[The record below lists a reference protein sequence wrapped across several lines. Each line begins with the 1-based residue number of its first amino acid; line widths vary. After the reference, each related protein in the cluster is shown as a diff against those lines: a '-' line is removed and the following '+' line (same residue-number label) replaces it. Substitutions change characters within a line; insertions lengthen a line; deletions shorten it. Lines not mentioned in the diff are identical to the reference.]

1 MRFLHISDRKPFR
14 IRERTAFLNR
24 LAKLMKEGYL
34 FPAALHLLLPVHAGK
49 PEEAAAG
56 VHSVLSGGGTAA
68 ETLQLL
74 GFRKDVL
81 FAAEIAEYHGRLA
94 ESLALIAA
102 GFDRT
107 EKLRKKFTSVL
118 LYPVSLL
125 LFTFVLFSLFR
136 TRYIPELHKLIATVG
151 SEESASAVPVQLL
164 KLPDLFL
171 GLLLLVVVSAVSLV
185 TWQKKRPAEDRANT
199 WLKIPVAGHI
209 LRMYWSHLFSRELGT
224 LLHSGISLQEALTFL
239 KNQEHDQMIQLIA
252 DTIHSEVM
260 TGQPLSVAV
269 SFHRYFPHDFQ
280 SFITHGEAA
289 GHLGKELLL
298 YSEVL
303 LERLERQLAQAMRII
318 QPLFFLVIA
327 LCIIGAYLAILLPM
341 YNLVHTI

>member
-1 MRFLHISDRKPFR
+1 MRFIRNSNRKQFQ
-14 IRERTAFLNR
+14 IRERSAFLNR
-24 LAKLMKEGYL
+24 LAKLMSEGYL
-34 FPAALHLLLPVHAGK
+34 FPAALHLLLPVHTSET
-49 PEEAAAG
+49 EEAAAG
-56 VHSVLSGGGTAA
+56 VHTVLSGGGTAA

-74 GFRKDVL
+74 GFRRDVL
-81 FAAEIAEYHGRLA
+81 FSAEIAECHGRLA
-94 ESLALIAA
+94 ESLGLIAA

-118 LYPVSLL
+118 VYPVSLL

-136 TRYIPELHKLIATVG
+136 TRYIPELHKLIASVG
-151 SEESASAVPVQLL
+151 STESTSAVPVQLL
-164 KLPDLFL
+164 KLPDVFL
-171 GLLLLVVVSAVSLV
+171 GLLLLMAVSVTILLV
-185 TWQKKRPAEDRANT
+185 WQKKRPAEDRAAT
-199 WLKIPVAGHI
+199 WLKIPLVGRV
-209 LRMYWSHLFSRELGT
+209 LRMYWSYSFSRELGT

-239 KNQEHDQMIQLIA
+239 KTQEHDQMIQLIA
-252 DTIHSEVM
+252 GTIRAEVM

-269 SFHRYFPHDFQ
+269 GFYEYFPHDFQ
-280 SFITHGEAA
+280 SFIAHGEAA

-303 LERLERQLAQAMRII
+303 LERLERQLAQGMRFI